1 MVTAKQQ
8 NRRGSSRH
16 PFRYQVALHD
26 CAPACVQAVA
36 DFYDLTLSIRELRTR
51 LNTDPT
57 KGTTVQAFIDGLADL
72 FEVTAGRSPEG
83 LVPVGLVP
91 FVAYLPKLRHFVTVW
106 TLDERR
112 GRVLLG
118 DPAAGV
124 TSVSIEDFLSDW
136 DGITIVLRPRQA
148 ETPIE
153 QLAPIAERSSDSLL
167 VAFRLAFASG
177 KVQLGGVLGL
187 GVLAGAASTGFS
199 VAMPYLLT
207 RPATLIVVAIAFAL
221 LGSILAAATT
231 WVSAI
236 IQRRQSIRLGSQLI
250 DAFDH
255 LDRDFYTVGDYYSR
269 FSDDTQGLVGSLI
282 TLARDAIYAGVLLI
296 GLIVYLSYRDWELAI
311 FLVGLVVVIGTC
323 ITPFV
328 SRIRGLTYRL
338 RLRASSLNNEVAQAW
353 ATRNGGFDSWSELVH
368 TSYRQTIWSLP
379 VRVTLS
385 QVPTLGLIAVIAF
398 SARQHPGLAGLPDLL
413 GLLTIMGYFT
423 GAAVALYQ
431 HYTMWQT
438 TRPSVQRVLDVLSV
452 LKENT

>member
-72 FEVTAGRSPEG
+72 FEVTAGHSPEG

-328 SRIRGLTYRL
+328 SRIRGLTC
-338 RLRASSLNNEVAQAW
+338 
-353 ATRNGGFDSWSELVH
+353 G
-368 TSYRQTIWSLP
+368 
-379 VRVTLS
+379 
-385 QVPTLGLIAVIAF
+385 VPE
-398 SARQHPGLAGLPDLL
+398 S
-413 GLLTIMGYFT
+413 
-423 GAAVALYQ
+423 
-431 HYTMWQT
+431 
-438 TRPSVQRVLDVLSV
+438 
-452 LKENT
+452 

>member
-1 MVTAKQQ
+1 MVKEMQK
-8 NRRGSSRH
+8 SRPGLSKH

-36 DFYDLTLSIRELRTR
+36 DFYDLSLSIRELRTR
-51 LNTDPT
+51 LNTDPLR
-57 KGTTVQAFIDGLADL
+57 GTTVRAFIDGLADL

-83 LVPVGLVP
+83 VVPVGLVP
-91 FVAYLPKLRHFVTVW
+91 FVAYMPKLRHFVTVW

-112 GRVLLG
+112 GRVLIG
-118 DPAAGV
+118 DPAAGI
-124 TSVSIEDFLSDW
+124 TSVLIEDFLSDW
-136 DGITIVLRPRQA
+136 DGITIVLRPHQV
-148 ETPIE
+148 ETPME
-153 QLAPIAERSSDSLL
+153 QLAPIIECPSDSL
-167 VAFRLAFASG
+167 VSAFQLAFGSG
-177 KVQLGGVLGL
+177 RAQLGGVLGL

-199 VAMPYLLT
+199 IAMPYLLT
-207 RPATLIVVAIAFAL
+207 RPTTLIVVAVAFAL
-221 LGSILAAATT
+221 LAGTFAGVAT

-250 DAFDH
+250 EAFDQ

-269 FSDDTQGLVGSLI
+269 FSDTQGLVGSLI
-282 TLARDAIYAGVLLI
+282 TLARDAVYAGVLLI
-296 GLIVYLSYRDWELAI
+296 GLIIYLSYRDWELAL
-311 FLVGLVVVIGTC
+311 FLVGLVVVIVAS

-328 SRIRGLTYRL
+328 DRIRGLTYRL

-353 ATRNGGFDSWSELVH
+353 ATRNGGFDSWSELVQ

-423 GAAVALYQ
+423 GAAVTLYQ
-431 HYTMWQT
+431 HYTTWQT

-452 LKENT
+452 LKENS

>member
-1 MVTAKQQ
+1 M
-8 NRRGSSRH
+8 
-16 PFRYQVALHD
+16 
-26 CAPACVQAVA
+26 A
-36 DFYDLTLSIRELRTR
+36 DFYGLPLSIRELRTR
-51 LNTDPT
+51 LNTDPL
-57 KGTTVQAFIDGLADL
+57 KGTTVRAFIDGLADL
-72 FEVTAGRSPEG
+72 FEVTAGRAPEG
-83 LVPVGLVP
+83 LVPIGLVP
-91 FVAYLPKLRHFVTVW
+91 FVAYMPKLRHFVTVW

-118 DPAAGV
+118 DPAAGI
-124 TSVSIEDFLSDW
+124 TSVSIEDFLSEW

-148 ETPIE
+148 ETHME
-153 QLAPIAERSSDSLL
+153 QLAPIIEHSSDSL
-167 VAFRLAFASG
+167 VAAFRLAFASG
-177 KVQLGGVLGL
+177 KAQLGGVLGL
-187 GVLAGAASTGFS
+187 GVLAGAASTAFS
-199 VAMPYLLT
+199 IAMPYLLT
-207 RPATLIVVAIAFAL
+207 RPTTLIVVAVAFAL
-221 LGSILAAATT
+221 LGGILASATT

-250 DAFDH
+250 DAFDQ
-255 LDRDFYTVGDYYSR
+255 LDREFYTVGDYYSR
-269 FSDDTQGLVGSLI
+269 FSDTQGLVGSLI

-296 GLIVYLSYRDWELAI
+296 GLIVYLSYRDWELA
-311 FLVGLVVVIGTC
+311 FFFVGLVVVIGTC

-353 ATRNGGFDSWSELVH
+353 ATRNSGFDSWSELVH

-385 QVPTLGLIAVIAF
+385 QMPTLGLIAVVAF
-398 SARQHPGLAGLPDLL
+398 SARQHPGLAGLPGLL

-438 TRPSVQRVLDVLSV
+438 TRPAVQRVLDVLSV

>member
-250 DAFDH
+250 DAFDQ
-255 LDRDFYTVGDYYSR
+255 LDREFYTVGDYYSR
-269 FSDDTQGLVGSLI
+269 FSDTQGLVGSLI

-296 GLIVYLSYRDWELAI
+296 GLIVYLSYRDWELAF
-311 FLVGLVVVIGTC
+311 FLVGLVVVIGAC